1 MNHRNT
7 PDPEWKLSPAQLIFG
22 RPIRDF
28 LPIKLNQYSPHECWI
43 LDRESREQAM
53 KHRVHL
59 GMEKW
64 SANTRN
70 LPALKVGQ
78 HVNIQNQHGAG
89 KIAKRWDRTGIVVE
103 DLGFNKYRVR
113 VDGSG
118 RVTDRNRQFLRLF
131 KPAKSTFLP
140 GPTPF
145 THKDPQ
151 PAPGAGHVPVGEPPV
166 DPEHVPDA
174 PMTNPLDTAAPQD
187 TQMPNQRLAT
197 LPVQPSRS
205 HHDDWTGAGLRAG
218 WGAGGEYCPVPT
230 PAMSSGPQTLDT
242 TPTPSS
248 PSTARETSRPPS
260 PVRRSSR
267 VRRPNQLYGP
277 DMFDLSRD

>member
-1 MNHRNT
+1 
-7 PDPEWKLSPAQLIFG
+7 
-22 RPIRDF
+22 
-28 LPIKLNQYSPHECWI
+28 
-43 LDRESREQAM
+43 M

-70 LPALKVGQ
+70 LPGLKVGQ

-140 GPTPF
+140 GPAPF
-145 THKDPQ
+145 THNKDPQ
-151 PAPGAGHVPVGEPPV
+151 PAPGAGHVPVGEPLA
-166 DPEHVPDA
+166 DPEQVPDA
-174 PMTNPLDTAAPQD
+174 PMTDLLDTAS
-187 TQMPNQRLAT
+187 R
-197 LPVQPSRS
+197 PSRS
-205 HHDDWTGAGLRAG
+205 QHDDWTGAGSRAG
-218 WGAGGEYCPVPT
+218 WGTGGEDSPAPT
-230 PAMSSGPQTLDT
+230 PATGSQPQTLGT
-242 TPTPSS
+242 ALPTPS
-248 PSTARETSRPPS
+248 PSTERKTPIPTSPT
-260 PVRRSSR
+260 RRSSR
-267 VRRPNQLYGP
+267 ARRPNQLYGP
-277 DMFDLSRD
+277 DMYDLSRD